1 MIRSFLS
8 PQDLPRYWCSY
19 IGHRRAFFPAI
30 YDVALIMRKCSDIST
45 LPTTECE
52 GDLFDVAR
60 ALDLKEI
67 EADNCDKEAAR
78 VLLTLRCYMKLA
90 ERPDFPGMAMAV
102 QGLLKESC
110 CWKCPANC

>member
-1 MIRSFLS
+1 M
-8 PQDLPRYWCSY
+8 PKNQQQ
-19 IGHRRAFFPAI
+19 
-30 YDVALIMRKCSDIST
+30 ST

-78 VLLTLRCYMKLA
+78 NDLISQAWRWLSKGCLRRAAAGNAQQIADGWRMH
-90 ERPDFPGMAMAV
+90 DHSV
-102 QGLLKESC
+102 
-110 CWKCPANC
+110 W